1 MEWTDLSAFV
11 KDFWGVWLMLLF
23 FAATGWALWPSRK
36 RKEYMDRAARI
47 PFEEDD
53 THNRAAGART
63 GG

>member
-1 MEWTDLSAFV
+1 MDWINLSTFV

-23 FAATGWALWPSRK
+23 FGATAWALWPSKK

-47 PFEEDD
+47 PFQEDD
-53 THNRAAGART
+53 TQRRAPGARM